1 MDAEL
6 EQARRRVAQLEQQL
20 ALAGQA
26 LEDFTYSV
34 SHDLRAS
41 LRHVT
46 SYLKIVREDLGD
58 GLDPTIDGHLDTAA
72 QAAAQMGRLMDG
84 LMVLSRAGQAELQP
98 SDIDLAQLVSVLRGQ
113 LAPEPPRQVEWHIAP
128 DLPVVHAD
136 LALLGQA
143 LTHLLS
149 NALKFT
155 RDCAVAQI
163 EIGWERLDAGHCELW
178 IRDNGVGFDT
188 RLQDRLFRVFQRLHS
203 PRQYEGIG
211 IGLAFARRVVERHG
225 GSIRARGDLAPGCQ
239 ITLTLPLAAQ
249 PMADAHRTWRA

>member
-1 MDAEL
+1 MDADL
-6 EQARRRVAQLEQQL
+6 EQAHLRIAQLEQQL
-20 ALAGQA
+20 AQAGQA
-26 LEDFTYSV
+26 LEDFTHSV

-58 GLDPTIDGHLDTAA
+58 GLEPTTAGHLETAV
-72 QAAAQMGRLMDG
+72 QAAMQMGRLMDG
-84 LMVLSRAGQAELQP
+84 LMVLSRAGQVEMHS
-98 SDIDLAQLVSVLRGQ
+98 SDVDLAQLLTGLRDQ
-113 LAPEPPRQVEWHIAP
+113 VAPETPRQVEWQIAP

-155 RDCAVAQI
+155 RACAVARI
-163 EIGWERLDAGHCELW
+163 DIGWERLESGHCELW
-178 IRDNGVGFDT
+178 IRDNGVGFDP

-203 PRQYEGIG
+203 PKQYEGIG
-211 IGLAFARRVVERHG
+211 VGLAFARRVVERHG
-225 GSIRARGDLAPGCQ
+225 GSIRARGDLSPGCQ
-239 ITLTLPLAAQ
+239 ITLTLPLARAAQ
-249 PMADAHRTWRA
+249 R